1 MKTPKEKKSKRRV
14 VSERRNNPAGGDKG
28 EGQGSQRVS
37 SAIAPETS
45 SKGEIMQGE
54 NRKKADQREEEVH
67 EKGPAREPGTNQG
80 SRKPSREEIRKT
92 PNRTG
97 KEVEPLTRMED

>member
-1 MKTPKEKKSKRRV
+1 
-14 VSERRNNPAGGDKG
+14 
-28 EGQGSQRVS
+28 
-37 SAIAPETS
+37 
-45 SKGEIMQGE
+45 MQGE

-97 KEVEPLTRMED
+97 KEVEPEQRLKEKKVPEPLTRMED

>member
-1 MKTPKEKKSKRRV
+1 MPSRQRPVVPTYQELRV
-14 VSERRNNPAGGDKG
+14 
-28 EGQGSQRVS
+28 
-37 SAIAPETS
+37 
-45 SKGEIMQGE
+45 EIMQGE
-54 NRKKADQREEEVH
+54 NRKKANHREEEVH

-97 KEVEPLTRMED
+97 KEVEPVQRL